1 MCLRAR
7 KVFDLKLRSH
17 SCATLAIARI
27 EFRKYT
33 DTLSGVGKVLIVRW
47 IKYDAIIAPVCN
59 VIVNKESVTCLLIIN
74 SVLPAGSAN
83 TITFGIG
90 ARSIM
95 PSVP

>member
-1 MCLRAR
+1 MFFAR
-7 KVFDLKLRSH
+7 KRNVFDFVETFFRETFAILRVS
-17 SCATLAIARI
+17 SFGNTQN
-27 EFRKYT
+27 
-33 DTLSGVGKVLIVRW
+33 TLSGIRKVLIVRW

-90 ARSIM
+90 ALC
-95 PSVP
+95 